1 MGYTTVSEISA
12 SQYIALGTVFE
23 DVAGGEIAVK
33 DLVKVGVPAGGGSLG
48 AGTDQIW
55 RWNTETA
62 SWTKYFWYSSRGTT
76 LWAKQG
82 TKVETT
88 DTIPV
93 GETFFFLRAAG
104 ASATSLTL
112 AGAVKQMDGAVST
125 TVSASQLAFMANP
138 WPTSMAIKDFSSMYS
153 AGAPAGGGSLGAG
166 TDQIWRW
173 NRTTSAW
180 TKYYYYSSRGTTLW
194 AKQGEKVAT
203 EDTIPGGEGFFFQRA
218 AGAAQATLT
227 ISAPAM

>member
-1 MGYTTVSEISA
+1 MSS
-12 SQYIALGTVFE
+12 
-23 DVAGGEIAVK
+23 
-33 DLVKVGVPAGGGSLG
+33 
-48 AGTDQIW
+48 GTDQIW

-82 TKVETT
+82 EKVETT
-88 DTIPV
+88 DKIPA
-93 GETFFFLRAAG
+93 GETFFFLRSGAG
-104 ASATSLTL
+104 TVTSLTL
-112 AGAVKQMDGAVST
+112 AGAVKPMEGS
-125 TVSASQLAFMANP
+125 VSASASAGQLVFMANP
-138 WPTSMAIKDFSSMYS
+138 WPTAIAVKDFSSFYTE
-153 AGAPAGGGSLGAG
+153 GAPVGSGSLSSG

-180 TKYYYYSSRGTTLW
+180 TKYYYYSSRGTILW

-203 EDTIPGGEGFFFQRA
+203 EDTIPGGEGFFFQRSG
-218 AGAAQATLT
+218 AGSKATLT